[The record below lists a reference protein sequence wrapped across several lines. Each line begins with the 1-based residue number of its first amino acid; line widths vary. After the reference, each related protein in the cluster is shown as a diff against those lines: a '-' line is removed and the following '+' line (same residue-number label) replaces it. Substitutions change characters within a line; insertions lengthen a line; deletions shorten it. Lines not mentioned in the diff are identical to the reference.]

1 LEILRKEKNGPRMT
15 KEALN
20 KIFQHRS
27 GYRQNKNSNPRPFAK
42 SCGPPVVPGQNE
54 PWFFFQKVGGEMNLI
69 NFATVF
75 GNEFDLPVHRSEKR
89 RNSTSKNNLTSL
101 S

>member
-1 LEILRKEKNGPRMT
+1 MRKE
-15 KEALN
+15 AVN
-20 KIFQHRS
+20 KIFHHRS
-27 GYRQNKNSNPRPFAK
+27 GHRQNKNSILQRITK
-42 SCGPPVVPGQNE
+42 SCSPRVVPGQNK
-54 PWFFFQKVGGEMNLI
+54 PWFFHQKVGEEMNLI

-89 RNSTSKNNLTSL
+89 QNSAPKNNLTSL

>member
-1 LEILRKEKNGPRMT
+1 MRKE
-15 KEALN
+15 AVN
-20 KIFQHRS
+20 KIFPHRS
-27 GYRQNKNSNPRPFAK
+27 GYRQNKNSNLQLFTK
-42 SCGPPVVPGQNE
+42 SCNPPVVRRQNE
-54 PWFFFQKVGGEMNLI
+54 AWFFHQKVGGELNLI

-89 RNSTSKNNLTSL
+89 QNSAPKNNLTSL